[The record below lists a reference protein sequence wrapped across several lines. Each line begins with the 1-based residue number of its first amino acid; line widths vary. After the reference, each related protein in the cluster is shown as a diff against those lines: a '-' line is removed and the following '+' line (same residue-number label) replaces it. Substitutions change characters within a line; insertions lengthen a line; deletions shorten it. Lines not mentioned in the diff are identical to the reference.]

1 MILVDWSELSAFPWY
16 WEAFKNVKMV
26 SGMLTHFLEVFND
39 SGEIPISNVHLVGFS
54 LGAHVAGMA
63 GKWLRKDLRIP
74 RITGLDPAFPEFSL
88 KCKLLVSVQL
98 LVELN

>member
-26 SGMLTHFLEVFND
+26 SGILIQFLETFHD
-39 SGEIPISNVHLVGFS
+39 SGELPITNVHLVGFS
-54 LGAHVAGMA
+54 LGAHVAGNA
-63 GKWLRKDLRIP
+63 GKWLRKGLRIP

-88 KCKLLVSVQL
+88 KCKIKQ
-98 LVELN
+98 N